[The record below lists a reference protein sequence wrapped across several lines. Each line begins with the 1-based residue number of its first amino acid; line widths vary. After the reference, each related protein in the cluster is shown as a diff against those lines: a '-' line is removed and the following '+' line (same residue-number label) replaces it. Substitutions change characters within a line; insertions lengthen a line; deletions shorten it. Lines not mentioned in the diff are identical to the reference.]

1 MMRDFAEPADRA
13 EQGAPPG
20 DAAARD
26 AGASIGQAI
35 DESFAVIEFQ
45 PDGTIAR
52 ANAQA
57 LDAVGYTMAEI
68 AGKPHRILVPPEEA
82 DTPEYRERWA
92 RIGRGEVVRGTVR
105 RLRKDGGA
113 IWVSATCAPLRD
125 GAGNLR
131 GAVEIAIDVTEDK
144 RMTEALT
151 SGLAALSA
159 GELSHRIEGRF
170 GGDNAA
176 VQTAFNAAME
186 RLGPLLTG
194 VARSTAQLGD
204 VSGGLSGRAAE
215 LTRRAE
221 SLSSAIEQSG
231 ATIRSL
237 AEALGGVAGEARD
250 SETMVRKASE
260 RARSGAETVEAA
272 VSSMKAVESIT
283 TDISK
288 ITKVIEGFAFQTNLL
303 SINAAVEAARAG
315 EAGKGFAVVASEVR
329 SLAER
334 SAKASQEIGDLIAR
348 GEAEVARGVSQVG
361 AAGEA
366 LSEIN
371 AAVDGTVRCV
381 GQIAEGTAS
390 QVHGTEEVRSALAAM
405 ERDTAHLASM
415 ADENDQSA
423 RDLSAQ
429 VQALGDALGDFG
441 RHA

>member
-1 MMRDFAEPADRA
+1 MRDFAEPADRA
-13 EQGAPPG
+13 DQGAPPG
-20 DAAARD
+20 DAAVHD
-26 AGASIGQAI
+26 ADASIVQAI
-35 DESFAVIEFQ
+35 DESFAFIEFRT
-45 PDGTIAR
+45 DGTIVR
-52 ANAQA
+52 ANERF
-57 LDAVGYTMAEI
+57 LNAVGYTMAEI
-68 AGKPHRILVPPEEA
+68 AGKHHRIFMPPEEV
-82 DTPEYRERWA
+82 DTPDYRDHWA
-92 RIGRGEVVRGTVR
+92 RIGRGEHVRGTFR
-105 RLRKDGGA
+105 RRRKDGAA
-113 IWVSATCAPLRD
+113 IWVSATYAPLRD
-125 GAGNLR
+125 RAGNLR
-131 GAVEIAIDVTEDK
+131 GAFKIAIDLTEDK
-144 RMTEALT
+144 RMTEAVT

-159 GELSHRIEGRF
+159 GDLSHRIEGRF
-170 GGDNAA
+170 NGDNAA
-176 VQTAFNAAME
+176 VQTAFNGAME
-186 RLGPLLTG
+186 RLGTLLTG
-194 VARSTAQLGD
+194 VSRSTAQLGD

-260 RARSGAETVEAA
+260 RARSGAQTVEAA

-390 QVHGTEEVRSALAAM
+390 QVHGTEEVRSALAEM

-415 ADENDQSA
+415 ADENGQSA
-423 RDLSAQ
+423 RDLSSQ
-429 VQALGDALGDFG
+429 VEALGTLLGAFAE
-441 RHA
+441 RA